1 MTLNVKQLK
10 LAPGRAF
17 PIMGEVELPAIEHE
31 GMIMAF
37 TTRLHFQGEAVYL
50 PETIYLT
57 LQIKAQVERECSRCL
72 KHYTVSIEREEEI
85 ALREERDVGL
95 EDDDFAYP
103 DGAEEVDLAPYL
115 ESLVLGALDPK
126 PLCRPDC
133 RGICP
138 YCGADLNEE
147 GHRPGCPALQREA
160 DPRLAQLAELL

>member
-17 PIMGEVELPAIEHE
+17 PLTGEVELPLIEHE
-31 GMIMAF
+31 GTVMAF
-37 TTRLHFQGEAVYL
+37 RTQIFFQGEAVYQ
-50 PETIYLT
+50 PEAIYLT
-57 LQIKAQVERECSRCL
+57 LNIKAEVERECSRCL
-72 KHYTVSIEREEEI
+72 KHYTVPIEREEQI
-85 ALREERDVGL
+85 ALREERDVSL
-95 EDDDFAYP
+95 EDDKFAYP

-115 ESLVLGALDPK
+115 ESLILSTLGPK

-138 YCGADLNEE
+138 YCGVDLNEE
-147 GHRPGCPALQREA
+147 GHRPGCKALQREV